1 MAKRKTRKTKN
12 KAPSQR
18 RQKQLMRT
26 HEGAQGVQL
35 YNVTPSKVKQSE
47 IKWMAQTIN
56 RRLRALEKAGL
67 TEDSQEYN
75 MIKHYAT
82 GEPNG
87 KGSIYNVNMNKG
99 TIRIT
104 TDTRKMSA
112 EERAYLVTVM
122 RNVIKAK
129 TSTVRGTRAAKQ
141 KAYESFLKNNKEL
154 QGKMS
159 FDKYDEMWKRFRKNV
174 DPDRKD
180 KAASQKVVKMLKETN
195 FYDMSLD
202 DMDEAFQYMATFE
215 NPADWMDAMISAPFG
230 EGEIR
235 IEFT

>member
-1 MAKRKTRKTKN
+1 MAKKKKGKN

-18 RQKQLMRT
+18 RQKQLLRT
-26 HEGAQGVQL
+26 RSGSQGQKL
-35 YNVTPSKVKQSE
+35 YKVTPSNVKQSE
-47 IKWMAQTIN
+47 IKWMATTIN

-87 KGSIYNVNMNKG
+87 KGSIYNVNMDKG

-104 TDTRKMSA
+104 SDTRKMTS

-122 RNVIKAK
+122 RNIMRAK

-141 KAYESFLKNNKEL
+141 KGYETFMRENKEL
-154 QGKMS
+154 QGKMT
-159 FDKYDEMWKRFRKNV
+159 FDKYDEMWKRFRQNV

-180 KAASQKVVKMLKETN
+180 KAASQKVVQMLKETN
-195 FYDMSLD
+195 FYDMTLD
-202 DMDEAFQYMATFE
+202 DMEQAFQYMATFE
-215 NPADWMDAMISAPFG
+215 DPADWADAMIEAPFG
-230 EGEIR
+230 EGQIR
-235 IEFT
+235 LEFT